1 MDEFNL
7 KVFIDYFLSTYYV
20 IILLIS
26 YGLYLFVDVVKNP
39 LKNNWSSPLQGNARG
54 VIAGLGLFILGM
66 FSIYWHLSGKDY
78 PWLHTDIKNPI
89 WDKFTALTIFAL
101 SLARL
106 IYLFF
111 FERFKEKEKFKFL
124 IVFICCISLMITS
137 VWYYLIMIGND

>member
-26 YGLYLFVDVVKNP
+26 YGLYLFIDVVKNP
-39 LKNNWSSPLQGNARG
+39 LKNNWSSPLQENAKG
-54 VIAGLGLFILGM
+54 VMAGLGLFILGI

-89 WDKFTALTIFAL
+89 WDKLTALTIFAL

-106 IYLFF
+106 VYLFF
-111 FERFKEKEKFKFL
+111 FERFKEKEKFKFM
-124 IVFICCISLMITS
+124 IVFICCIFLIITS
-137 VWYYLIMIGND
+137 VWYYLTMTGND